1 VLAEQNAIPTA
12 AQEYAA
18 AVELIIKLMAVI
30 FQFRPKKRFEALS
43 AIVYRP
49 ENLHAVDQ
57 HHRQIINK
65 TCVVSARDD
74 NLQTIKIY
82 LINAALKQGMSP
94 ETKVTGLADGA
105 NNCWSVLSIIK
116 PECSTLECVLDWFHI
131 GKRFQNVK
139 TALGDAF
146 ANVLTAPNRSFG
158 MVKPRML

>member
-1 VLAEQNAIPTA
+1 
-12 AQEYAA
+12 
-18 AVELIIKLMAVI
+18 MAVI
-30 FQFRPKKRFEALS
+30 FNKTQKRSFEALS

-65 TCVVSARDD
+65 SVVSARDD

-105 NNCWSVLSIIK
+105 IAGLSY
-116 PECSTLECVLDWFHI
+116 PS
-131 GKRFQNVK
+131 
-139 TALGDAF
+139 
-146 ANVLTAPNRSFG
+146 
-158 MVKPRML
+158 

>member
-1 VLAEQNAIPTA
+1 
-12 AQEYAA
+12 
-18 AVELIIKLMAVI
+18 MAVI
-30 FQFRPKKRFEALS
+30 FNSRPRKRSFEALS

>member
-1 VLAEQNAIPTA
+1 
-12 AQEYAA
+12 
-18 AVELIIKLMAVI
+18 
-30 FQFRPKKRFEALS
+30 
-43 AIVYRP
+43 VYRP

-116 PECSTLECVLDWFHI
+116 PECSTLECVLI
-131 GKRFQNVK
+131 GFILAKISECENC
-139 TALGDAF
+139 
-146 ANVLTAPNRSFG
+146 FG
-158 MVKPRML
+158 

>member
-1 VLAEQNAIPTA
+1 
-12 AQEYAA
+12 
-18 AVELIIKLMAVI
+18 
-30 FQFRPKKRFEALS
+30 
-43 AIVYRP
+43 VYRP

-139 TALGDAF
+139 TALGDA
-146 ANVLTAPNRSFG
+146 LPTWTAPNRSFG
-158 MVKPRML
+158 GETKDALTKLTKLGDNVTDEATRSKIRVV